1 MDNIEE
7 AESIYSRIFPLKPT
21 PKTIQIIALV
31 LDKGKV
37 TIPKTMREYL
47 NLKKGDLAQ
56 LIVSKASG
64 DKKE

>member
-7 AESIYSRIFPLKPT
+7 AESIYGRIFPLKPT

-47 NLKKGDLAQ
+47 NLKKGDLAR
-56 LIVSKASG
+56 LIISKANG
-64 DKKE
+64 DK